1 MKRTGFQRGWALI
14 DPLDDADPRPQRIFL
29 RRAKRVPGEFR
40 EFEIFRRRA
49 LARRFRLPGQHVVPV
64 EYRFPRRK

>member
-14 DPLDDADPRPQRIFL
+14 DPLDDEDPR
-29 RRAKRVPGEFR
+29 KGEFS
-40 EFEIFRRRA
+40 EFEIFHRRKT
-49 LARRFRLPGQHVVPV
+49 ARRFRMAGQHVVPV